1 MYLWSIV
8 APQKWSALAPDFAE
22 VEENIEYVE
31 REDEFDIIPDEEI
44 HKRMQKEED
53 EDIDVLTIEPIKK
66 GPEGGDFRMPVLY
79 DMVESESEDEF
90 VAIGAGQYRRRS
102 PGQGKEWMM
111 DDEAS
116 SAVGSDDQQTPRRST
131 TSNARGAK
139 RRRNDT

>member
-1 MYLWSIV
+1 M
-8 APQKWSALAPDFAE
+8 
-22 VEENIEYVE
+22 E

-66 GPEGGDFRMPVLY
+66 GFEVGDFRMPVLY

-90 VAIGAGQYRRRS
+90 VAIGAGQYRRKS

-111 DDEAS
+111 DDETS
-116 SAVGSDDQQTPRRST
+116 SAVGSDDQQPPRRSAT
-131 TSNARGAK
+131 GNARGTK
-139 RRRNDT
+139 RRRIDT

>member
-1 MYLWSIV
+1 VYLWSIV

-66 GPEGGDFRMPVLY
+66 GFEVGDFRMPVLY

-90 VAIGAGQYRRRS
+90 VAIGAGQYRRKS

-111 DDEAS
+111 DDETS
-116 SAVGSDDQQTPRRST
+116 SAVGSDDQQPPRRSAT
-131 TSNARGAK
+131 GNARGTK
-139 RRRNDT
+139 RRRIDT